1 MPLGYQIASSKRAV
15 STCGQATRPP
25 RDHVRADGRL
35 GDGLLP
41 AADYY
46 KDDPAGERKPAKD
59 RRKRNAVRFGVPDL
73 HRSDVHVLFV
83 FLETK
88 STIGQRDDAYD
99 DEYDADKP
107 RWFHASRVTKRRAGP
122 RRG

>member
-1 MPLGYQIASSKRAV
+1 MNRVQGSRFLGIPQGTGHFPTLRMSAVPLGYQIASSKRAV

-46 KDDPAGERKPAKD
+46 KDDPAGECQTP
-59 RRKRNAVRFGVPDL
+59 
-73 HRSDVHVLFV
+73 
-83 FLETK
+83 
-88 STIGQRDDAYD
+88 
-99 DEYDADKP
+99 
-107 RWFHASRVTKRRAGP
+107 
-122 RRG
+122 